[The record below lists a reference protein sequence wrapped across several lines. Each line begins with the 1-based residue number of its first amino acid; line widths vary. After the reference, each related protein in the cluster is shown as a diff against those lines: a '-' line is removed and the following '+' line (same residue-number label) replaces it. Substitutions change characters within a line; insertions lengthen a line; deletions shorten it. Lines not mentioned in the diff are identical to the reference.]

1 MHSLARGGNRIDKIA
16 LLYYRDSSMYWVIC
30 YENRIKNPLIL
41 EAGTILRIPTSTDI
55 QNKLLRIL

>member
-1 MHSLARGGNRIDKIA
+1 MTLAQKNRIDKIA

-41 EAGTILRIPTSTDI
+41 EAGTILRIPTS
-55 QNKLLRIL
+55 NSLYRYNGILGVR